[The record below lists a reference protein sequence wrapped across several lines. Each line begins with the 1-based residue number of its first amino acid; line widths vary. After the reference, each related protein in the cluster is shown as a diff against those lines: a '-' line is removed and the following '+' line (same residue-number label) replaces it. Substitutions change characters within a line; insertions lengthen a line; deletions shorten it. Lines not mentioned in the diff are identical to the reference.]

1 MNKAWMIR
9 NDGKFIPVEVHPYI
23 FVGDLEPTYAFEW
36 LYKNTKFSKIK
47 ELILDFIYIWAIDYL
62 EVDPEDIESELIDEF
77 SSYSSAEMPITSQFI
92 KEIGSKLVDRAI
104 SEDSLEAI
112 EETLSAELDQEFLR
126 ARFGGAFNSD
136 NLSSGE
142 IVFRISSECFNWY
155 NIIFD
160 FISKN
165 EKSLKIK
172 CVTIVRDTGLFDKS
186 LKYYKTHD
194 GFNKGKVFSEESRKK
209 MSIAKTSIN
218 KWKGENNPRHI
229 NPLYGELNGRWKGGI
244 LDTYLELRSETK
256 DWFNESM
263 KFCGYKCVIT
273 GDEFD
278 NVHHTTAFRD
288 IVDEVFEVTKIDVK
302 PKVCDYSV
310 EEFNELRATLKDLH
324 AVYGF
329 GDRKSVV

>member
-1 MNKAWMIR
+1 MGRPTTWTDNEIKLLLQNFYYYSDNELHDLFLPNKTAKAIESKIRRMNL
-9 NDGKFIPVEVHPYI
+9 GKKSPEVKQRGI
-23 FVGDLEPTYAFEW
+23 EKMT
-36 LYKNTKFSKIK
+36 NTKK
-47 ELILDFIYIWAIDYL
+47 E
-62 EVDPEDIESELIDEF
+62 
-77 SSYSSAEMPITSQFI
+77 
-92 KEIGSKLVDRAI
+92 
-104 SEDSLEAI
+104 
-112 EETLSAELDQEFLR
+112 
-126 ARFGGAFNSD
+126 
-136 NLSSGE
+136 
-142 IVFRISSECFNWY
+142 
-155 NIIFD
+155 
-160 FISKN
+160 
-165 EKSLKIK
+165 
-172 CVTIVRDTGLFDKS
+172 
-186 LKYYKTHD
+186 YYKTHD

-324 AVYGF
+324 AVYLSLLRAF
-329 GDRKSVV
+329 HNLL